1 MKKDIKRLPK
11 GISFI
16 IGNEIAER
24 FSYYGMKVIL
34 FTFMTEYL
42 LNSVGDKSIVQ
53 GNVANKWIH
62 LFGMGV
68 YFFPLIGAIISD
80 IWWGKYKTIILLS
93 IVYCLGH
100 LALAIDETR
109 TGLLLG
115 LTMIAIGSGGIKPCV
130 SAHVGDQFNLDNQD
144 LLNKIFS
151 FFYLS
156 INIGAA
162 ISMLLTPYFLSKFGA
177 SVAFGI
183 PGILMIIATILF
195 FFGRNTFIQI
205 EPTKDPKSYFKEIKE
220 MLPTFKTLGLI
231 YLFISIFWSLFDQT
245 GSSFVKQANTASMI
259 KEINIFGY
267 QFEILPS
274 QIQSMN
280 PILILIF
287 IPLFSFGIYPLWG
300 KIAKRAILPLEKISI
315 GLFVTVFSFLSL
327 VIIQYQLDQGNVVHI
342 LWQFVPYFILTIA
355 EIMVSITA
363 LEFSYTQA
371 PLKMKSLIM
380 SFYLLSASFG
390 NAITAFIN
398 WFIVNEKGEVIL
410 SDVNYFVFFTLLMLI
425 ASILFIPIARKYQP
439 KNFIRA

>member
-1 MKKDIKRLPK
+1 MKKLPK
-11 GISFI
+11 GVYFI

-24 FSYYGMKVIL
+24 FSYYGMKAIL

-42 LNSVGDKSIVQ
+42 VNSLGDKSVVQ
-53 GNVANKWIH
+53 SNIANQWIH

-68 YFFPLIGAIISD
+68 YLFPLIGAIISD

-100 LALAIDETR
+100 LALALDETR

-130 SAHVGDQFNLDNQD
+130 SAHVGDQFDSSNFD
-144 LLNKIFS
+144 LLDKIFS

-162 ISMLLTPYFLSKFGA
+162 ISMLLTPYFLSEFGP
-177 SVAFGI
+177 SVAFGV
-183 PGILMIIATILF
+183 PGLLMIIATILF
-195 FFGRNTFIQI
+195 FFGRNTFTQI
-205 EPTKDPKSYFKEIKE
+205 EPTKDPRNYFKEIIE
-220 MLPTFKTLGLI
+220 MLPILKTLGLI
-231 YLFISIFWSLFDQT
+231 YLFISVFWSLFDQT
-245 GSSFVKQANTASMI
+245 GSSFIKQANTDLMI
-259 KEINIFGY
+259 KKLNIFDY
-267 QFEILPS
+267 SIEILPS
-274 QIQSMN
+274 QIQSLN

-287 IPLFSFGIYPLWG
+287 VPLFSFIIYPLWE
-300 KIAKRAILPLEKISI
+300 KIAKRTILPLEKISV
-315 GLFVTVFSFLSL
+315 GLFITVLSFLTL
-327 VIIQYQLDQGNVVHI
+327 VFIQYQLDQGNTVHI

-355 EIMVSITA
+355 EVMVSVTA

-398 WFIVNEKGEVIL
+398 WFIINEKGEVIL
-410 SDVNYFVFFTLLMLI
+410 SDVNYFMLFTILMFI
-425 ASILFIPIARKYQP
+425 ASLLFIPVARKYQP